1 MVSAVPVVLRV
12 ITAVVALVL
21 AAWALVAAGRDRAP
35 GRGQLVGVVV
45 LMAAAL
51 TMVVW
56 AAVGLARGHRVHET
70 VTLYGYLIAFVLVPP
85 AGGVLARMEPTRW
98 GSLIIGI
105 TGLVEAVLVVR
116 LQQVWSGV
124 G

>member
-1 MVSAVPVVLRV
+1 
-12 ITAVVALVL
+12 
-21 AAWALVAAGRDRAP
+21 
-35 GRGQLVGVVV
+35 VVV
-45 LMAAAL
+45 LEAAAL
-51 TMVVW
+51 AMVAW

-70 VTLYGYLIAFVLVPP
+70 ITMYGYLVAFLLVPP
-85 AGGVLARMEPTRW
+85 AGGALARLEPTRW
-98 GSLIIGI
+98 GSLIIGV